1 MQSIFDSVIREARAT
16 YLMEQDE
23 GTAPAAQQM
32 PAQNPQAAPATPAQP
47 DAAMPQQPDK
57 STEQIQSGYDTFRTI
72 IIQLLR
78 LVSQTAGAIESNDND
93 RLQAVRSSIPSDVEK
108 QINIAISQMST
119 SEPAQV
125 EQIVSAV
132 LKDLATAP

>member
-16 YLMEQDE
+16 YLKEQDE
-23 GTAPAAQQM
+23 AAAQPAQQM
-32 PAQNPQAAPATPAQP
+32 PAQGQPAAPAQQ
-47 DAAMPQQPDK
+47 DAAVAQQPAK
-57 STEQIQSGYDTFRTI
+57 TTEQIQSGYDTFRTI

-78 LVSQTAGAIESNDND
+78 IVAQTSGAIEGNDND
-93 RLQAVRSSIPSDVEK
+93 RLQAVRSSIPKDIEK
-108 QINIAISQMST
+108 QINIAISQLST

-132 LKDLATAP
+132 LKNLSSAP

>member
-23 GTAPAAQQM
+23 AADAAMQQAPAQDQ
-32 PAQNPQAAPATPAQP
+32 QAAPAQP
-47 DAAMPQQPDK
+47 DAAMAQQPDK
-57 STEQIQSGYDTFRTI
+57 TTEQIQSGYDTFRTI

-78 LVSQTAGAIESNDND
+78 LVAQTAGAIEGNDSD
-93 RLQAVRSSIPSDVEK
+93 RLQAVRSSIPADVEK
-108 QINIAISQMST
+108 QINIAISQLST
-119 SEPAQV
+119 SDPAQV

-132 LKDLATAP
+132 LKDLSTAP